1 MKRTGLIIT
10 TLLASLILP
19 GCLTIEET
27 YEFKRNGSGMMEYRI
42 EVSEMADFLESLN
55 TDESSLPTD
64 KLSMADMA
72 PQLSEI
78 EGVSHVEVLDNIAEK
93 VYGLRFQFKNMTA
106 LNEALNLLLIKDPE
120 TNPHVFF
127 SQNDNVIIR
136 NHLNTRQ
143 SIASDFLESTEE
155 SRKAMAVLQSMNYK
169 INMKFA
175 RPVKVVYAM
184 AETSLIGKKSKEVKL
199 ETSMR
204 ELLEESEML
213 NTSVVLK

>member
-1 MKRTGLIIT
+1 MKRIGLIIT
-10 TLLASLILP
+10 ALLASLFLP
-19 GCLTIEET
+19 SCLTIEES

-42 EVSEMADFLESLN
+42 EVSDMADFLESLN
-55 TDESSLPTD
+55 TDESKLPTD

-78 EGVSHVEVLDNIAEK
+78 EGVSHVEVLDNTAEK
-93 VYGLRFQFKNMTA
+93 IYGLRFRFKSLEV
-106 LNEALNLLLIKDPE
+106 LNDALNLLLKKDASAS
-120 TNPHVFF
+120 PHLFF
-127 SQNDNVIIR
+127 TKEENVITR

-143 SIASDFLESTEE
+143 SIASEFLDDSDEE
-155 SRKAMAVLQSMNYK
+155 GKTLAILQSMNYK

-184 AETSLIGKKSKEVKL
+184 AETSIIGKKSKEVKL

-204 ELLEESEML
+204 DLIEESEML
-213 NTSVVLK
+213 NTSIVLK